1 VISGSANPDAMT
13 CAAPKRDAPAALQL
27 PANFAQASQKTLVR
41 MAIFHGSGVNS
52 RSCPFQQSQK
62 KTKERSSKK
71 KRWFFQDRHLL
82 LRHSWLP
89 AEIFSFH
96 SILTP

>member
-62 KTKERSSKK
+62 KNKGTVFEEETVVFSG
-71 KRWFFQDRHLL
+71 QA
-82 LRHSWLP
+82 P
-89 AEIFSFH
+89 AFTTQ
-96 SILTP
+96 LVAG